1 MERVISP
8 EQHLLR
14 LCVNFP
20 IESCRIALMWFV
32 YVQPNSTIYFL
43 QDGWKRVDFG
53 LVLGKYLP
61 FGNDVS
67 SVLKS
72 ENVNE

>member
-1 MERVISP
+1 M
-8 EQHLLR
+8 
-14 LCVNFP
+14 
-20 IESCRIALMWFV
+20 ESCRIALISFV
-32 YVQPNSTIYFL
+32 YVQPNLTIYFL
-43 QDGWKRVDFG
+43 QDGWKRIDFG

-67 SVLKS
+67 SGLKS

>member
-1 MERVISP
+1 
-8 EQHLLR
+8 
-14 LCVNFP
+14 
-20 IESCRIALMWFV
+20 MWFV